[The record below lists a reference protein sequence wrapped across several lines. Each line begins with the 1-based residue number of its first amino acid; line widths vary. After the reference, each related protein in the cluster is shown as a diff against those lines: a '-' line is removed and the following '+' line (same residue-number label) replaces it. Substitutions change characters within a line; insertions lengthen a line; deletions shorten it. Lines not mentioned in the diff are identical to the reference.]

1 MLPSIS
7 MENHPHKHAGRTRD
21 HSNQA
26 DLTHTMKKISN
37 TIPIKKLQDTTRMRL
52 IYPFRRTIRHNFWQ
66 TQCRAIKNANN
77 KIEKQS
83 KKAPR
88 CTWRIYTTP
97 RPTVISVA
105 ASPCPRSVAAS
116 PFSRS
121 VAASQRRT
129 ATGASQRRSVTA
141 SPCSVAASQRHRV
154 TLLPQ
159 SRSVAASPSLR
170 SVTASQRRSVTLLP
184 QRRSVALLPQRRSVA
199 ASLARGPP
207 FPLHCGIFIIGGA
220 ISKKII

>member
-1 MLPSIS
+1 
-7 MENHPHKHAGRTRD
+7 MENHPRKHAGRTRD

-52 IYPFRRTIRHNFWQ
+52 YPFRRTIRHNFLQ

-97 RPTVISVA
+97 RPTAISVA

-121 VAASQRRT
+121 VAASQRRSV
-129 ATGASQRRSVTA
+129 ALQPERR
-141 SPCSVAASQRHRV
+141 SVAASQRR
-154 TLLPQ
+154 P
-159 SRSVAASPSLR
+159 APA
-170 SVTASQRRSVTLLP
+170 ASQRRSVTLLP
-184 QRRSVALLPQRRSVA
+184 QRRSVAASPSFRSVGASQRRSLAGPLSPCTAVS
-199 ASLARGPP
+199 SL
-207 FPLHCGIFIIGGA
+207 
-220 ISKKII
+220 